1 MNDSQRKSVSVPSPL
16 GPVVDPASHADLP
29 DPPELRLL
37 AVDDRPEMIRSLVAL
52 LETQGY
58 EIATAQNGAEAIDLL
73 GRHAFDVVLLDLLMP
88 GVSGH
93 GVIEYAAEAG
103 LDTKII
109 VVSGDPSFAG
119 VKQALTRGAY
129 DFIKKPY
136 EAEELLAT
144 VERAANQLRL
154 ERENRMM
161 HQRLRSSENLHRFIV
176 NRSPDLVY
184 LLDPRGCFTFVN
196 ERFETLLGYEPD
208 ELIGEHYSKV
218 IDPADTENARYVF
231 AERRSGERAARDVE
245 LRLRPK
251 AAVDGS
257 LSFEASS
264 TSIELT
270 AMGVYEDQQNRDA
283 GRFVGTFG
291 TARDITERKRAQEV
305 INFQAYHDL
314 LTHLPNRALFK
325 DRLGLA
331 ITQARRNEQRLAVM
345 FLDLDRFK
353 LVNDTLGHSMGD
365 RLLKAVAHRL
375 KSCLRKGD
383 TLSRFGGDEFTLL
396 LPEVHSE
403 ADIHGIARKILEQIN
418 KPYYID
424 DHELNVGVSIG
435 IAMFPEAGETVESLI
450 QNADIAMYYVK
461 GRGKNDFQLFTD
473 KMNEQY
479 ATRLGLERELQ
490 KAVSAGEFEVH
501 YQPQIDVSSDTVIGV
516 EALVRWRHPR
526 RGVILPGEFMSLAQE
541 SGLVG
546 QIDEW
551 VQRRALEDLRGWHD
565 AGRTDLRLALNV
577 SGQWLM
583 QDDFVE
589 RFRENTRAAGVS
601 PDCLRVEVSERVI
614 MADPD
619 IVVQKLRMVA
629 DDGVQIAVDGFGTGY
644 SSLAYLQQLP
654 VGLLKIDRSFVHEIS
669 TGTQSIVVDA
679 IVAMAKGLDLQLIA
693 EGVESRRQL
702 DYLREHGC
710 SLVQGFVHSQ
720 PMPAEEIAAL
730 LEAD

>member
-1 MNDSQRKSVSVPSPL
+1 MPGSL
-16 GPVVDPASHADLP
+16 IDPGASAGHD
-29 DPPELRLL
+29 ELRLL

-58 EIATAQNGAEAIDLL
+58 EIATAQNGSEAIDLL
-73 GRHAFDVVLLDLLMP
+73 SRHDFDVVLLDLLMP

-93 GVIEYAAEAG
+93 GVIQHAAEAG

-119 VKQALTRGAY
+119 VKQALTHGAY

-154 ERENRMM
+154 ERENRAM
-161 HQRLRSSENLHRFIV
+161 QQQLRASENLHRFIV

-184 LLDPRGCFTFVN
+184 LLDPQGCFTFVN
-196 ERFETLLGYEPD
+196 ERFETLLGYAPE
-208 ELIGEHYSKV
+208 ELIGEHFSRV
-218 IDPADTENARYVF
+218 IDPSDADSARYVF
-231 AERRSGERAARDVE
+231 AERRSGDRAARDVE

-251 AAVDGS
+251 AAHDGA

-270 AMGVYEDQQNRDA
+270 AMGVYQDRDDGEN

-331 ITQARRNEQRLAVM
+331 ITQARRNEQHVAVM

-396 LPEVHSE
+396 LPEVHSVE
-403 ADIHGIARKILEQIN
+403 DVNGIARKILEQIN

-424 DHELNVGVSIG
+424 EHELNVGVSIG
-435 IAMFPEAGETVESLI
+435 IAMFPEAGETVDSLI

-461 GRGKNDFQLFTD
+461 GRGKNDFQIFTE

-490 KAVSAGEFEVH
+490 KAVNSEEFEVH
-501 YQPQIDVSSDTVIGV
+501 YQPQIDVSSDTVVGV

-526 RGVILPGEFMSLAQE
+526 RGIILPGEFIPLAQE
-541 SGLVG
+541 SGLVA

-551 VQRRALEDLRGWHD
+551 VQRRALQDLVTWPCEHD
-565 AGRTDLRLALNV
+565 ATLRLALNV
-577 SGQWLM
+577 SGQWLL
-583 QDDFVE
+583 QDEFVDQ
-589 RFRENTRAAGVS
+589 FRANVEQAAVAF
-601 PDCLRVEVSERVI
+601 DRLRIEVSESVI
-614 MADPD
+614 MADAD
-619 IVVQKLRMVA
+619 RVVQKLRVLA
-629 DDGVQIAVDGFGTGY
+629 DLGVQIAVDGFGTGY

-669 TGTQSIVVDA
+669 AGTHNIVVDA

-710 SLVQGFVHSQ
+710 STVQGFVHSQ
-720 PMPAEEIAAL
+720 PMPAEDIARMLAG
-730 LEAD
+730 D